1 MRRVVVLVILAL
13 LPACAAGLPATPSR
27 GGARW
32 VELTSEHFTVWTDA
46 APVRARELVRKMEHL
61 RHVVSR
67 IAYPTSPT
75 QGKSLVILLRDDQE
89 LRAFDFRGEARAYAS
104 LAAPP
109 LWQPVMVLS
118 LTSGEDGDRLLAHE
132 LTHVVSSGVIHEQPR
147 WLAEGMAEFFETMQL
162 NDERTTVMVGAVP
175 QVVALPSPQRAR
187 PVSIAQLFA
196 WRGLSSYGREYAL
209 YAKAWA
215 LFAFLLNAHPNELA
229 HYLWLIDRTGDP
241 ANGALADQQQRAWD
255 AAFPAL
261 SVATLDDALGQWLD
275 EGSHMVLKFVVKR
288 HHWPVAARWMTDAD
302 VYAVRALMLADGTQQ
317 ARQREEL
324 VAALAAEPTNVLAW
338 VVKVSLGDKLA
349 VEDARAVAAAHPD
362 DWRAWWLATTALS
375 EAQGD
380 PVEVEYGRGKAC
392 RLIEQNHAVV
402 APPWLCRPRLAP
414 PPQ

>member
-13 LPACAAGLPATPSR
+13 FPACAAGLPATASR
-27 GGARW
+27 GGTRW
-32 VELTSEHFTVWTDA
+32 IELTSEHFTVWTDA
-46 APVRARELVRKMEHL
+46 EPPRAQELVRKMEHL

-75 QGKSLVILLRDDQE
+75 QGRSLVILLRNDQE
-89 LRAFDFRGEARAYAS
+89 LRAFDFRGEARAYSS

-132 LTHVVSSGVIHEQPR
+132 LTHVVSSSVIHEQPR

-162 NDERTTVMVGAVP
+162 NDERTTVMVGAPP
-175 QVVALPSPQRAR
+175 QVFVLPSPLAR

-196 WRGLSSYGREYAL
+196 WRGLSSYAREYSL
-209 YAKAWA
+209 YAGSWA
-215 LFAFLLNAHPNELA
+215 LFAFLLNEHPNELA
-229 HYLWLIDRTGDP
+229 HYLWLINRTGDP
-241 ANGALADQQQRAWD
+241 ANGALRDQQQRAWD
-255 AAFPAL
+255 VAFPSL
-261 SVATLDDALGQWLD
+261 PVATLDAALGQWVD
-275 EGSHMVLKFVVKR
+275 DGSHMVLKFLVKR
-288 HHWPVAARWMTDAD
+288 HHWPVVARWMSAAD
-302 VYAVRALMLADGTQQ
+302 VYAVRALMLADGAQQ

-324 VAALAAEPTNVLAW
+324 AAALTAEPTNVLAW
-338 VVKVSLGDKLA
+338 VVKVSLGEKLA

-380 PVEVEYGRGKAC
+380 RAEVEHGRGKAC
-392 RLIEQNHAVV
+392 RLIEQNPAVI
-402 APPWLCRPRLAP
+402 APPWLCPARRMSS